1 MMKKHMKTHIV
12 LALLISIIFMP
23 SLKAV
28 DILAI
33 LEGYGRDSIA
43 TFSTQHAQAEAAKV
57 FNLLLEPNGEIT
69 IEKAEEYLNS
79 TSSSTMKAYLAVI
92 LADYSFVNYNFDTG
106 LRYLKKAVDE
116 HDPIRNDSYYRLV
129 LSRAQ
134 KAILESPG
142 KTTEHKTSVLSDY
155 KPRAFLKEPVVK
167 QVEVKPEVKETQTE
181 GAIPRPNVT
190 PEVVEKEEPIE
201 ELVIIDNSEPEPVI
215 EEPKESIPVKVKED
229 NFRIQ
234 IGAFSVYDNAMRKKS
249 FFEDKDYSVN
259 IVRRE
264 ISSGTLYI
272 VQLGAYEDYDEAKY
286 ALTKFKSRFPS
297 EEGIVVRVNK

>member
-1 MMKKHMKTHIV
+1 MMKKHMKTHII

-28 DILAI
+28 DILKI
-33 LEGYGRDSIA
+33 LEGYGRDSIS

-69 IEKAEEYLNS
+69 SEKAEEYLNS
-79 TSSSTMKAYLAVI
+79 TNSSTMKAYLAVI

-155 KPRAFLKEPVVK
+155 SPRAFFKEPVVK
-167 QVEVKPEVKETQTE
+167 QVEAKPEVKETETE
-181 GAIPRPNVT
+181 NAIPRPNVT
-190 PEVVEKEEPIE
+190 PEVEKEEPE
-201 ELVIIDNSEPEPVI
+201 NLVAEIDKTESAPII
-215 EEPKESIPVKVKED
+215 EEPKESIPVRVKQD

-234 IGAFSVYDNAMRKKS
+234 IGAFSVYDNAMRRKAY
-249 FFEDKDYSVN
+249 FEERDYSVN
-259 IVRRE
+259 IVTRE

-286 ALTKFKSRFPS
+286 ALTKFKSRYPA